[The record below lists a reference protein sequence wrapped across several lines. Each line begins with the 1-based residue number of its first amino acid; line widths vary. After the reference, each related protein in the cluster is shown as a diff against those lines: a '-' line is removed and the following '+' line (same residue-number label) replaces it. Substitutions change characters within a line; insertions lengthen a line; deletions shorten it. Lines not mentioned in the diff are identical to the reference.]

1 LSFFKDF
8 NGALEKYLEYK
19 YQNYTIA
26 YKSDFAR
33 KICIIRKFIKIDGSL
48 FCIIQNLE
56 KSSNFIEDSEENV
69 SVVSLLD
76 RFFLLC
82 KIVDGL
88 SIIRIE
94 QIISKCVLL
103 VCNDEFFVSIFNE
116 NDAIAD

>member
-1 LSFFKDF
+1 M
-8 NGALEKYLEYK
+8 
-19 YQNYTIA
+19 
-26 YKSDFAR
+26 
-33 KICIIRKFIKIDGSL
+33 CIIRKFIKIDGSL

-56 KSSNFIEDSEENV
+56 KSNNFIEDAEENL

-76 RFFLLC
+76 RFFLIC

-103 VCNDEFFVSIFNE
+103 VCNAEYIVSIFND
-116 NDAIAD
+116 NDAISD